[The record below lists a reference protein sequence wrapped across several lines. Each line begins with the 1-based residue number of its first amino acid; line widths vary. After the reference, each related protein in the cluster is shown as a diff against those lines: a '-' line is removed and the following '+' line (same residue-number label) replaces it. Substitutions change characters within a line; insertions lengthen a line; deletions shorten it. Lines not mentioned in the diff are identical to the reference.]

1 MPTTLRLGLVYAA
14 LYVGNGAGTPF
25 MPLWLS
31 EKGLTGAQVG
41 LVLSLPMLFQILT
54 SPALA
59 LWADRFRLRRTPI
72 AWLAAGTCLT
82 YLALAGLEGLPA
94 LALAWLLAASLYLAL
109 PPLIDVIALSRA
121 QSEGFNYG
129 LPRGLGSAAYI
140 GAAIA
145 TGALVTAVS
154 VDVALAWMIL
164 AAGLTALCA
173 RFLLPADPAPGP
185 APADRNEGGGL
196 AGLKTLVLDPV
207 FLLAVGSAGLI
218 QSAHAFYYAFSA
230 LAWKAQGLPENLTG
244 LLWGLGVAV
253 EVVFLWFGAG
263 LQRRLGARSLLVIG
277 GAAGVLRWTVLA
289 FSPPLWALVPLQ
301 ALHALTYTAVF
312 LASIQLAARLSGPQ
326 TASSAQ
332 LINAALQG
340 GILSGLA
347 TLASGPLFDAVGARG
362 YLAMS
367 VMALA
372 GLAGALALYRISR
385 LQDAR

>member
-14 LYVGNGAGTPF
+14 LYVGSAASTPF
-25 MPLWLS
+25 MPVWLS

-72 AWLAAGTCLT
+72 AWLAAGTCAA

-121 QSEGFNYG
+121 QAEGFNYG
-129 LPRGLGSAAYI
+129 LPRGMGSAAYI

-145 TGALVTAVS
+145 TGALVT
-154 VDVALAWMIL
+154 
-164 AAGLTALCA
+164 
-173 RFLLPADPAPGP
+173 
-185 APADRNEGGGL
+185 
-196 AGLKTLVLDPV
+196 LVRDPV

-244 LLWGLGVAV
+244 LLWGVGVAV
-253 EVVFLWFGAG
+253 EVAFLWFGAR
-263 LQRRLGARSLLVIG
+263 LQRRLGPRNLLIIG
-277 GAAGVLRWTVLA
+277 GLAGVLRWSLLA
-289 FSPPLWALVPLQ
+289 LSPPLWALVPLQ
-301 ALHALTYTAVF
+301 ALHALTYSAVF

-326 TASSAQ
+326 TASAAQ

-347 TLASGPLFDAVGARG
+347 TLASGPLFDAVGAHG
-362 YLAMS
+362 YLAMTG
-367 VMALA
+367 MAAA
-372 GLAGALALYRISR
+372 GLVGALGLYRVRR
-385 LQDAR
+385 LQD

>member
-14 LYVGNGAGTPF
+14 LYVGSAASTPF
-25 MPLWLS
+25 MPVWLS

-72 AWLAAGTCLT
+72 AWLAVGTCAA
-82 YLALAGLEGLPA
+82 YLALAGLDGLPA
-94 LALAWLLAASLYLAL
+94 LALAWLLAASLFLAL

-121 QSEGFNYG
+121 QAEGFNYG

-154 VDVALAWMIL
+154 VDLALGWMIF
-164 AAGLTALCA
+164 AAGLTAVCA

-185 APADRNEGGGL
+185 AAAGRGGGGGL
-196 AGLKTLVLDPV
+196 EGLKTLVRDPV

-244 LLWGLGVAV
+244 LLWGVGVAV
-253 EVVFLWFGAG
+253 EVAFLWFGARV
-263 LQRRLGARSLLVIG
+263 QRRLGPRNLLIIG
-277 GAAGVLRWTVLA
+277 GVAGVLRWSLLA
-289 FSPPLWALVPLQ
+289 LSPPLWALVPLQ
-301 ALHALTYTAVF
+301 ALHALTYSAVF

-326 TASSAQ
+326 TASAAQ

-347 TLASGPLFDAVGARG
+347 TLASGPLFDAVGAHG
-362 YLAMS
+362 YLAMTG
-367 VMALA
+367 MAAA
-372 GLAGALALYRISR
+372 GLVGALGLYRVRR
-385 LQDAR
+385 LQD

>member
-1 MPTTLRLGLVYAA
+1 MPV
-14 LYVGNGAGTPF
+14 
-25 MPLWLS
+25 WLS
-31 EKGLTGAQVG
+31 ERGLTGAQVG

-72 AWLAAGTCLT
+72 AWLAAGTCLI
-82 YLALAGLEGLPA
+82 YLALAGLDGLPA

-109 PPLIDVIALSRA
+109 SPLIDVIALSRA
-121 QSEGFNYG
+121 QAEGFNYG
-129 LPRGLGSAAYI
+129 LPRGMGSAAYI

-164 AAGLTALCA
+164 ASGLTALCA

-185 APADRNEGGGL
+185 VAAGRSEGGGP
-196 AGLKTLVLDPV
+196 AGLKTLVRDPV

-230 LAWKAQGLPENLTG
+230 LSWKVQGLPENLTG
-244 LLWGLGVAV
+244 LLWAVGVAV
-253 EVVFLWFGAG
+253 EVAFLWFGAR
-263 LQRRLGARSLLVIG
+263 LQRRLGARNLLVIG
-277 GAAGVLRWTVLA
+277 GAAGVLRWTLLA

-301 ALHALTYTAVF
+301 ALHALTFTAVF

-326 TASSAQ
+326 TASAAQ

-372 GLAGALALYRISR
+372 GLAGALGLYRIRR
-385 LQDAR
+385 LQD